1 MKQNKT
7 KQLTILLGVIFLISF
22 ASAIDIYA
30 GETISLELEKP
41 FAYYSIVGNSSP
53 VYLDIIQNGNN
64 VQITFNKYMK
74 DDSFELVF
82 FDIEKEVI
90 TVYQSSGGGGGGT
103 RTVTKYVDNI
113 IEVPNYINEYVDNG
127 TTEIREIEK
136 EIIINEYKIPFIG
149 YIFIIIGIVALI
161 IWVLNCLKLIEV
173 L

>member
-41 FAYYSIVGNSSP
+41 FAYWSVVGNSSP

-82 FDIEKEVI
+82 FDIEKETI
-90 TVYQSSGGGGGGT
+90 TIYQSSGGGGT
-103 RTVTKYVDNI
+103 RTITKYVNNT

-136 EIIINEYKIPFIG
+136 EIIINEYKIPLIG

-161 IWVLNCLKLIEV
+161 IWVAKLFKVDRGPIE
-173 L
+173 

>member
-41 FAYYSIVGNSSP
+41 FAYWSVVGNSSP

-82 FDIEKEVI
+82 FDIEKETI
-90 TVYQSSGGGGGGT
+90 TIYQSSGGGGT
-103 RTVTKYVDNI
+103 RTITKYVNNT
-113 IEVPNYINEYVDNG
+113 IEVPNYINEYVNNG
-127 TTEIREIEK
+127 TTEIKEIEK
-136 EIIINEYKIPFIG
+136 EIIINEYKIPLIG
-149 YIFIIIGIVALI
+149 YILIIIGVVALI
-161 IWVLNCLKLIEV
+161 IWVAKLFKVDRGPIE
-173 L
+173 

>member
-1 MKQNKT
+1 M
-7 KQLTILLGVIFLISF
+7 
-22 ASAIDIYA
+22 
-30 GETISLELEKP
+30 ELEKP

-90 TVYQSSGGGGGGT
+90 TVYPPKGGEQSSGGGGGGT

-136 EIIINEYKIPFIG
+136 EIIINEYKIPLIG

-161 IWVLNCLKLIEV
+161 IWVAKLFKVDRGPIE
-173 L
+173 